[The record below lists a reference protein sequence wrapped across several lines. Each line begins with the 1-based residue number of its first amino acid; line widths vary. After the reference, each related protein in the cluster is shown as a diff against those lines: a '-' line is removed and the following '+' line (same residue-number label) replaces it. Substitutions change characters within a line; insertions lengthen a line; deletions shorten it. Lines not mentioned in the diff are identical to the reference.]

1 MKIKSNFLFRKCI
14 LKVVIMNMIKLL
26 LAEVNHSNTLLY
38 CFTTAVDDRG
48 DKTLAIFGQCT
59 PLFQCYLSTFTT
71 AIATKRRGS
80 IEIKRNVGLK

>member
-1 MKIKSNFLFRKCI
+1 
-14 LKVVIMNMIKLL
+14 MNMIKLL

-38 CFTTAVDDRG
+38 CFTTAVDDRD

-71 AIATKRRGS
+71 AIATKCRES
-80 IEIKRNVGLK
+80 IEIKRKRNVGLK